1 MAKGGARNTGKTLD
15 IVIQGDV
22 EMYEKNKS
30 KATYTEILNRY
41 KIHDNRQKCIYCGED
56 IYYDNIVLGGVY
68 DSNVQIKRGRSYL
81 TTKDICGI
89 CYGLKVCEDC
99 MRKQFPEW
107 ETLNKHRVFNRPTEY
122 VEYAFD
128 VPHDIIDQKLKE
140 LCVRN
145 LDTFTKKYGKEE
157 GEKRWKSY
165 KQKQAY
171 TNSFEYKL
179 EKYGMT
185 KEEFDAYNKSRAVTK
200 KNMIERYGEE
210 EGLRKWEDYI
220 KRQSYTTSREYFI
233 DAYGEEEG
241 VKKWEDFHTA
251 KDFSKKRYSN
261 ISQELF
267 NWVVQQEPFIGHNH
281 YYETL
286 NYEYEV
292 FSNETGKLYC
302 LDFLDINLGICIEF
316 NGNTFHPS
324 PEEYNE
330 DDMFYNPF
338 ACASGERVGDIWERE
353 RDRYNALKKER
364 NIDTIV
370 VWERDYNSDK
380 EKVHEYILNET
391 ERILKNKKLW
401 RI

>member
-1 MAKGGARNTGKTLD
+1 MSKKGGARNTGKKMD
-15 IVIQGDV
+15 IIVKSDI
-22 EMYEKNKS
+22 EKYENNKC
-30 KATYTEILNRY
+30 KKTYTEILDSY
-41 KIHDNRQKCIYCGED
+41 TIHDGRQKCIYCGED
-56 IYYDNIVLGGVY
+56 IYYDNIVLCGIYGTDVK
-68 DSNVQIKRGRSYL
+68 IKRGSSYI
-81 TTKDICGI
+81 TSKDLEGK

-99 MRKQFPEW
+99 MRKKFPEW
-107 ETLNKHRVFNRPTEY
+107 DTLNRSKIFNRPCKY
-122 VEYAFD
+122 SEYAFD
-128 VPHDIIDQKLKE
+128 IPHEIIKKKTKE
-140 LCVRN
+140 FCARTLES
-145 LDTFTKKYGKEE
+145 FIKKYGKEE
-157 GEKRWKSY
+157 GERRWESY
-165 KQKQAY
+165 RQKQAY

-200 KNMIERYGEE
+200 KNMIDRYGED
-210 EGLRKWEDYI
+210 EGLRKWNEYI
-220 KRQSYTTSREYFI
+220 KKQAYTTSREYFI
-233 DAYGEEEG
+233 ETYGKKEG
-241 VKKWEDFHTA
+241 SKKWEDFHNA

-267 NWVVQQEPFIGHNH
+267 NWVVQQEPYIGHNH

-316 NGNTFHPS
+316 NGNAFHPS
-324 PEEYNE
+324 PDEYNE

-338 ACASGERVGDIWERE
+338 ACVSGERVGDIWERE

-370 VWERDYNSDK
+370 VWERDYNSNK

-391 ERILKNKKLW
+391 ERILKTKKYG
-401 RI
+401 